1 MNVKEKTMKLKAFP
15 FVLTMLLIAGCARS
29 IPQAENFPTTQQ
41 RKAMAARHWE
51 FIASDSVVQTKQALA
66 KNSQLQGK
74 PLYLEENTTT
84 DFSRA
89 FRKYM
94 ISELIDS
101 GFAVS
106 TKKEGAIEIVYEA
119 QVIKHASA
127 FDPVAFGYK
136 PGVATA
142 GVAGVW
148 ILREAL
154 KSFSFSSAGGSTLA
168 AAGAYDAYKA
178 NNPGETGVELIIS
191 TSMIHQ
197 DKYVMLNADAY
208 YIEKGEE
215 WLFEGCKG
223 RSRRN
228 CK

>member
-1 MNVKEKTMKLKAFP
+1 MKFIFLILALA
-15 FVLTMLLIAGCARS
+15 LTSGCATS
-29 IPQAENFPTTQQ
+29 IPQADNFPATQQ

-51 FIASDSVVQTKQALA
+51 FIASDSDAQTKQALA

-74 PLYLEENTTT
+74 PLYLEENTST

-94 ISELIDS
+94 ISELIDA

-119 QVIKHASA
+119 QVIHHASA

-136 PGVATA
+136 PGAATA

-148 ILREAL
+148 VLREAFR
-154 KSFSFSSAGGSTLA
+154 SFSFSSAGLGTLA
-168 AAGAYDAYKA
+168 AAGAYDVHKA
-178 NNPGETGVELIIS
+178 NNPGETGVELVIS
-191 TSMIHQ
+191 TSMTHQ
-197 DKYVMLNADAY
+197 DRYVMLNTDAY

-228 CK
+228 CR

>member
-1 MNVKEKTMKLKAFP
+1 MKFLLLLLTITFATACTTNVP
-15 FVLTMLLIAGCARS
+15 R
-29 IPQAENFPTTQQ
+29 AENFTQTQQ
-41 RKAMAARHWE
+41 KKAMAARHWE
-51 FIASDSVVQTKQALA
+51 FIASDAVTQTKKALV
-66 KNSQLQGK
+66 KNSHLQGK
-74 PLYLEENTTT
+74 SLYLEENKST
-84 DFSRA
+84 DFTRA
-89 FRKYM
+89 FRNYM
-94 ISELIDS
+94 ISELIDA
-101 GFAVS
+101 GFEVS
-106 TKKEGAIEIVYEA
+106 TKKEGAIEIIYEA
-119 QVIKHASA
+119 QVIRHASA
-127 FDPVAFGYK
+127 FDPIAFGYK

-142 GVAGVW
+142 GVAGIW

-154 KSFSFSSAGGSTLA
+154 KSFSFSSAGVSTLA
-168 AAGAYDAYKA
+168 AAGAYDSYKA